1 MREIEKNI
9 EYASLI
15 NSAIFNL
22 FRNDEEQEY
31 CHLELDELNKND
43 NATEFFIGY
52 LKAGT
57 VIFNELTGQDRNNL
71 EFTHILNQLCVQ
83 DLLKSNPDLLEKGKE
98 E

>member
-1 MREIEKNI
+1 MEEKNI

-31 CHLELDELNKND
+31 CHLRLEELEKND
-43 NATEFFIGY
+43 NCTEFFIGF

-57 VIFNELTGQDRNNL
+57 VIFNELTGSDKNNL
-71 EFTHILNQLCVQ
+71 EFTHILNHLCAQ
-83 DLLKSNPDLLEKGKE
+83 DLLKNSNLIE
-98 E
+98 EV